1 MNVESVK
8 SDKGVV
14 LLRAIQLLDSTLRE
28 GEQSPGV
35 NFTPEQ
41 RLRIA
46 IELDEFGVE
55 FIEVGHP
62 TVSQDV
68 MEGIKLIANQGLKAN
83 LLAHSR
89 ALRRDIDLV
98 LDTNVNW
105 IGIFFC
111 LSNACLQKR
120 FNITLEQA
128 LDRIERA
135 ILYAKDHGLKVR
147 FTPEDATRTEWE
159 NLERALSLAKELKVD
174 RVSIADTTGSAH
186 PLYFYELV
194 RRVVSFGILTNVHC
208 HNDLGLA
215 LANAIMG
222 IEAGATLVDA
232 TINGIGERVGIVDLA
247 QISTILYYHYGIK
260 HYRLEKLYE
269 LSQIIQEITGI
280 RVQRNYPIVGENAFI
295 HKAGL
300 HVSAVVKDPRFY
312 EFLPAEIFGRERA
325 IYLDKYAGRDS
336 IRFYLEK
343 MGIKDEEITEK
354 LLSIVKNSQKVFT
367 PERLLEEARKM
378 GGVE

>member
-1 MNVESVK
+1 
-8 SDKGVV
+8 
-14 LLRAIQLLDSTLRE
+14 LDSTLRE
-28 GEQSPGV
+28 GEQSPGA
-35 NFTPEQ
+35 NFSPKR
-41 RLRIA
+41 RLEIA
-46 IELDEFGVE
+46 IALDDFGVD

-62 TVSQDV
+62 AVSEDV
-68 MEGIKLIANQGLKAN
+68 LEGIRLISEQGLRAN

-89 ALRRDIDLV
+89 ALRKDINLILDL
-98 LDTNVNW
+98 NVDW

-111 LSNACLQKR
+111 LSNTCLQRR
-120 FNITLEQA
+120 FSIS
-128 LDRIERA
+128 IERALERVENA

-147 FTPEDATRTEWE
+147 FTPEDTTRTEWE

-194 RRVVSFGILTNVHC
+194 RRVVSFGIPTNVHC

-215 LANAIMG
+215 LANAVMG

-280 RVQRNYPIVGENAFI
+280 RMQKNYPIVGENAFI

-300 HVSAVVKDPRFY
+300 HASAVIKDPRFY
-312 EFLPAEIFGRERA
+312 EFLPAELFGRKRE
-325 IYLDKYAGRDS
+325 IYLDKYAGKDS
-336 IRFYLEK
+336 IRFYLERT
-343 MGIKDEEITEK
+343 GIRDEKLTEK
-354 LLSIVKNSQKVFT
+354 LLSIVKTSQEVFT
-367 PERLLEEARKM
+367 PERLLEEARKI

>member
-1 MNVESVK
+1 M
-8 SDKGVV
+8 
-14 LLRAIQLLDSTLRE
+14 DSTLRE
-28 GEQSPGV
+28 GEQSPGI

-46 IELDEFGVE
+46 VALDDFGID

-62 TVSQDV
+62 AVSEDV
-68 MEGIKLIANQGLKAN
+68 FQGIKLISEQGLRAN

-89 ALRRDIDLV
+89 ALRRDVDLI
-98 LDTNVNW
+98 LDLNVDW
-105 IGIFFC
+105 AGIFFC

-120 FNITLEQA
+120 FSITLERA
-128 LDRIERA
+128 LERVENA

-147 FTPEDATRTEWE
+147 FTPEDTTRTEWK
-159 NLERALSLAKELKVD
+159 NLEMALNLARELKVD

-186 PLYFYELV
+186 PLYFYELTK
-194 RRVVSFGILTNVHC
+194 RVVGFGIPTNVHC

-247 QISTILYYHYGIK
+247 QISTLLTYHYRIRK
-260 HYRLEKLYE
+260 YKLENLYGLSKLIE
-269 LSQIIQEITGI
+269 QITGI
-280 RVQRNYPIVGENAFI
+280 KTQRHHPIVGENAFV

-300 HVSAVVKDPRFY
+300 HVSAVIKDPSFY
-312 EFLPAEIFGRERA
+312 EFLPAEVFGRERT

-336 IRFYLEK
+336 IRFYLER
-343 MGIKDEEITEK
+343 MGIRDDRITER
-354 LLSIVKNSQKVFT
+354 LLGIVKSSQEVFT
-367 PERLLEEARKM
+367 QERLLEEARKM
-378 GGVE
+378 RGME

>member
-1 MNVESVK
+1 MLGMLNQM
-8 SDKGVV
+8 GVV

-62 TVSQDV
+62 AVSQDV
-68 MEGIKLIANQGLKAN
+68 MGGIKLIANQGLKAN

-111 LSNACLQKR
+111 FSNACLQKR

-128 LDRIERA
+128 LDRIENA

-147 FTPEDATRTEWE
+147 FTPEDATRTGWE

-194 RRVVSFGILTNVHC
+194 RRVTSFGISTNVHC

-215 LANAIMG
+215 LANAIWLKFQRFSTTTMG
-222 IEAGATLVDA
+222 S
-232 TINGIGERVGIVDLA
+232 
-247 QISTILYYHYGIK
+247 STTNLK
-260 HYRLEKLYE
+260 
-269 LSQIIQEITGI
+269 SST
-280 RVQRNYPIVGENAFI
+280 
-295 HKAGL
+295 
-300 HVSAVVKDPRFY
+300 S
-312 EFLPAEIFGRERA
+312 
-325 IYLDKYAGRDS
+325 
-336 IRFYLEK
+336 
-343 MGIKDEEITEK
+343 
-354 LLSIVKNSQKVFT
+354 
-367 PERLLEEARKM
+367 
-378 GGVE
+378 

>member
-1 MNVESVK
+1 MNVGNVR
-8 SDKGVV
+8 SDRGVV
-14 LLRAIQLLDSTLRE
+14 PLRAIQLLDSTLRE

-46 IELDEFGVE
+46 VELDEFGVE

-62 TVSQDV
+62 AVSQDV

-105 IGIFFC
+105 VGIFFC

-159 NLERALSLAKELKVD
+159 NLERTLSLAKELKVD

-194 RRVVSFGILTNVHC
+194 RRVVSFGIPTNVHC

-260 HYRLEKLYE
+260 HYKLEKLYE

-300 HVSAVVKDPRFY
+300 HVSAVIKDPRFY
-312 EFLPAEIFGRERA
+312 EFLPAEIFGRERV

-336 IRFYLEK
+336 IKFYLEK
-343 MGIKDEEITEK
+343 MGIRDEGITEK
-354 LLSIVKNSQKVFT
+354 LLSIVKNSQGVFT

>member
-1 MNVESVK
+1 M
-8 SDKGVV
+8 V
-14 LLRAIQLLDSTLRE
+14 LLRVIQLLDSTLRE

-62 TVSQDV
+62 AVSQDV

-128 LDRIERA
+128 LDRIENA

-194 RRVVSFGILTNVHC
+194 RRVVGFGIPTNVHC

-260 HYRLEKLYE
+260 HYKLEKLYE

-343 MGIKDEEITEK
+343 IGIRDEEITEK
-354 LLSIVKNSQKVFT
+354 LLSIVKNSQEVFT

>member
-1 MNVESVK
+1 M
-8 SDKGVV
+8 V

-35 NFTPEQ
+35 NFSPDR
-41 RLRIA
+41 RLEIA
-46 IELDEFGVE
+46 VALDDFGVD

-62 TVSQDV
+62 AVSEDV
-68 MEGIKLIANQGLKAN
+68 SEGIRLISEQGLRAN

-89 ALRRDIDLV
+89 ALRKDIDLI
-98 LDTNVNW
+98 LDLDIGW

-111 LSNACLQKR
+111 LSNACLQRR
-120 FNITLEQA
+120 FGITLEKA
-128 LDRIERA
+128 LERVESA

-147 FTPEDATRTEWE
+147 FTPEDTTRTEWE
-159 NLERALSLAKELKVD
+159 NIERALELARELKVD

-194 RRVVSFGILTNVHC
+194 RRVVSFGIPANVHC

-247 QISTILYYHYGIK
+247 QISTLLTYHYGIK
-260 HYRLEKLYE
+260 KYKLENLYGLSKLIE
-269 LSQIIQEITGI
+269 QITEIKT
-280 RVQRNYPIVGENAFI
+280 QRHYPIVGENAFV

-300 HVSAVVKDPRFY
+300 HVSAVIKDPSFY
-312 EFLPAEIFGRERA
+312 EFLPAEVFGRKRS
-325 IYLDKYAGRDS
+325 IHIDKYAGRDS

-343 MGIKDEEITEK
+343 AGIKDENGEVVEK
-354 LLSIVKNSQKVFT
+354 LLDVVKNSRKSFT
-367 PERLLEEARKM
+367 PEELLGEAR
-378 GGVE
+378 GFSR